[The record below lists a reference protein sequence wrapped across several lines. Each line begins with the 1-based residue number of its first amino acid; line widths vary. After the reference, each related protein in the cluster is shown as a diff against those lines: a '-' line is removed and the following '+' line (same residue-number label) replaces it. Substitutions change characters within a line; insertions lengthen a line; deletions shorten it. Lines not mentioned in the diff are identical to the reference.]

1 MKSLKVIL
9 LALFLTGCGGTTAQK
24 SLEVYNQPP
33 EPRIQE
39 APLARELA
47 NVPELDGKKI
57 TIAIYGFTDK
67 TGQRKP
73 ADNIANLSSAVT
85 QGAEV
90 WVIKALAEAGGGTW
104 FEVVERIGLDNL
116 VKERQLIR
124 NTREVY
130 EKELPNGPTPLKPMK
145 FAGLILEGGIIG
157 YDSNIAVGGLGARY
171 LGVGAQTEYRVDTVT
186 VVMRIVSVSTGGVLL
201 SVATEKTIASSRSG
215 LDMFKFFDL
224 GTKLVEAENG
234 YSVNE
239 PVNYAVRAA
248 IEAGVVEL
256 INEGER
262 KELWKF
268 KSKTKAEQVGLVEKK
283 PELKVIVKKK
293 PAVKKVAPKVVKAP
307 EVKPEPKVV
316 EVKKPEVKT
325 EPKVVK
331 APEVKAEPKAVEP
344 KSQVTITKRS
354 VDKDVLPLPMP
365 LPKAKP
371 TMIDRM
377 CNPEIKKITD
387 VCAKD
392 TEQLRKFM
400 KVGIEKHVAIAQII
414 ADPNLEDV
422 YKVCD
427 KNNLCFKNV
436 AEMYRWESWTK
447 WLDHVNK
454 GKNFNLVK

>member
-1 MKSLKVIL
+1 MKRLIVLITAL
-9 LALFLTGCGGTTAQK
+9 LLTGCGGTTAQK
-24 SLEVYNQPP
+24 SLEVYAQPP

-39 APLARELA
+39 APLARELESL
-47 NVPELDGKKI
+47 PEIDGKKI
-57 TIAIYGFTDK
+57 TIAVYGFADK

-90 WVIKALAEAGGGTW
+90 WVIKALSDAGKGSW
-104 FEVVERIGLDNL
+104 FDVVERIGLDNL

-157 YDSNIAVGGLGARY
+157 YDSNVAVGGLGARY

-215 LDMFKFFDL
+215 VDMFKFFDL

-256 INEGER
+256 IKEGER
-262 KELWKF
+262 KGLWKY
-268 KSKTKAEQVGLVEKK
+268 KSETKREDVVLAK
-283 PELKVIVKKK
+283 PVVKVIVKK
-293 PAVKKVAPKVVKAP
+293 P
-307 EVKPEPKVV
+307 EVVEKPEVAAVEKKAEPKVV
-316 EVKKPEVKT
+316 EKPVAKPETRVKP
-325 EPKVVK
+325 EIKVVPLNPK
-331 APEVKAEPKAVEP
+331 PEATVIE
-344 KSQVTITKRS
+344 RS
-354 VDKDVLPLPMP
+354 VDKDVIPLAMA
-365 LPKAKP
+365 LPKSKP
-371 TMIDRM
+371 TLIERM
-377 CNPEIKKITD
+377 CNPEIMKITD
-387 VCAKD
+387 VCASD
-392 TEQLRKFM
+392 TEDLRKVL
-400 KVGIEKHVAIAQII
+400 KVGIEKHVTIAQLI
-414 ADPNLEDV
+414 ADPNLEKV

-427 KNNLCFKNV
+427 KNNLCFRNV

-447 WLDHVNK
+447 WLAHVNE

>member
-1 MKSLKVIL
+1 MKALLVIIT
-9 LALFLTGCGGTTAQK
+9 ALILTGCGSSTAQK
-24 SLEVYNQPP
+24 SLEIYEQPP

-39 APLARELA
+39 APLARALED
-47 NVPELDGKKI
+47 VPEIDGKKI
-57 TIAIYGFTDK
+57 TIAVYSFTDK

-73 ADNIANLSSAVT
+73 ADSIANLSSAVT
-85 QGAEV
+85 QGSEV
-90 WVIKALAEAGGGTW
+90 WVIKALSDVGNGSW
-104 FEVVERIGLDNL
+104 FEVLERIGLDNL

-130 EKELPNGPTPLKPMK
+130 EKKLPEGPTPLKPMK

-186 VVMRIVSVSTGGVLL
+186 IVMRIVSVSTGKVLL

-262 KELWKF
+262 KGLWKF
-268 KSKTKAEQVGLVEKK
+268 KSKVGTKREDLVVAK
-283 PELKVIVKKK
+283 PVAKVIVKK
-293 PAVKKVAPKVVKAP
+293 P
-307 EVKPEPKVV
+307 EVV
-316 EVKKPEVKT
+316 EKPEVAAVEK
-325 EPKVVK
+325 K
-331 APEVKAEPKAVEP
+331 VEP
-344 KSQVTITKRS
+344 KIKVVPLNRKPKVTVAKRNL
-354 VDKDVLPLPMP
+354 DKDVIPLPMA
-365 LPKAKP
+365 LPEPKP

-392 TEQLRKFM
+392 TEELRKFM
-400 KVGIEKHVAIAQII
+400 KVGIEKHVHIDEVLKNANKY
-414 ADPNLEDV
+414 DG
-422 YKVCD
+422 YSVCD
-427 KNNLCFKNV
+427 KNEICFRNV
-436 AEMYRWESWTK
+436 AEMYRWEAWTK
-447 WLDHVNK
+447 WLDYVNK